1 MRIFL
6 PDQRPSKAAVERIGE
21 INMLGLSIRWR
32 EPAVGAVLSL
42 VAAFSASAQDMT
54 GMEIMDEVSSRHDRP
69 YESEVQAMTLIDS
82 QGNTEERTLR
92 RYAREV
98 DGGLYRYLVVFD
110 EPAGV
115 RGVALLTWQNRGAS
129 DDQWMH
135 LPAYG
140 REMKRSAD
148 GGKRNY
154 FMGTD
159 FAFEDM
165 TSEDRSKYRY
175 ERQPDEAVEVKDE
188 TGATLESVDTYV
200 VDAYPK
206 DEQLAA
212 ETGYQYRRLYIS
224 KDRFYIRRIDF
235 FDRRGRFLKT
245 QYTWDMVPV
254 EGDTWRANAT
264 VMDNDKQHH
273 KTVIHVRERDL
284 SEESVPARM
293 FEQRW
298 VTSGRHMR

>member
-1 MRIFL
+1 MKVF
-6 PDQRPSKAAVERIGE
+6 AA
-21 INMLGLSIRWR
+21 RWIASVMGGVLCMALVV
-32 EPAVGAVLSL
+32 PAL
-42 VAAFSASAQDMT
+42 AQEMT
-54 GMEIMDEVSSRHDRP
+54 GRDIMDQVSDRHDRP
-69 YESEVQAMTLIDS
+69 YEAEVQAMQLIDN
-82 QGNTEERTLR
+82 QGNTEDRMLR
-92 RYAREV
+92 RYAREG
-98 DGGLYRYLVVFD
+98 DEGLYRYLIVFD

-140 REMKRSAD
+140 REMKRSAE

-175 ERQPDEAVEVKDE
+175 ERQADEAVEIKDE
-188 TGATLESVDTYV
+188 TGATLETIDAYV

-212 ETGYQYRRLYIS
+212 ETGYQYRRLFIS
-224 KDRFYIRRIDF
+224 KDRFYIRRIDYY
-235 FDRRGRFLKT
+235 DRRGRFLKT
-245 QYTWDMVPV
+245 QFTWDMVQV

-264 VMDNDKQHH
+264 VMDNEKQRH
-273 KTVIHVRERDL
+273 KTLIHVQDRDL
-284 SEESVPARM
+284 SEDAVPARM

>member
-1 MRIFL
+1 MFSVSLRRTM
-6 PDQRPSKAAVERIGE
+6 PV
-21 INMLGLSIRWR
+21 LGL
-32 EPAVGAVLSL
+32 ALSMMMAPPL
-42 VAAFSASAQDMT
+42 LAQDMS
-54 GMEIMDEVSSRHDRP
+54 GDMSGRKIMDEVSRRHDRP
-69 YESEVQAMTLIDS
+69 YESETQAMTLIDDR
-82 QGNTEERTLR
+82 GNTEERTLR
-92 RYAREV
+92 RYARE
-98 DGGLYRYLVVFD
+98 GENGLYRYLVVFD

-165 TSEDRSKYRY
+165 TSEDRSKFRY
-175 ERQPDEAVEVKDE
+175 DRQPDETTEIKDE
-188 TGATLESVDTYV
+188 AGTVLETVDTYV

-206 DEQLAA
+206 DEALVT
-212 ETGYQYRRLYIS
+212 ETGYQYRRLYVS

-235 FDRRGRFLKT
+235 YDRRGRFLKT
-245 QYTWDMVPV
+245 QYTWDMVPI
-254 EGDTWRANAT
+254 EGETWRANAA
-264 VMDNDKQHH
+264 VMDNEKQRH
-273 KTVIHVRERDL
+273 KTLIHVTSRDL
-284 SEESVPARM
+284 SEESVPART

-298 VTSGRHMR
+298 VTSGRHLR

>member
-1 MRIFL
+1 MMMRL
-6 PDQRPSKAAVERIGE
+6 PARWAMPLMGFALAVV
-21 INMLGLSIRWR
+21 MAM
-32 EPAVGAVLSL
+32 P
-42 VAAFSASAQDMT
+42 VAAQDMT
-54 GMEIMDEVSSRHDRP
+54 GRDIMDEVSTRHDRP
-69 YESEVQAMTLIDS
+69 YESEVQAMTLIDNK
-82 QGNTEERTLR
+82 GNAEDRMLR
-92 RYAREV
+92 RYARE
-98 DGGLYRYLVVFD
+98 GENGLYRYLVVFD

-165 TSEDRSKYRY
+165 TSEDRSKFRY
-175 ERQPDEAVEVKDE
+175 ERQADEAVEIKDE
-188 TGATLESVDTYV
+188 TGAVLETVNVYV

-206 DEQLAA
+206 DEELAA
-212 ETGYQYRRLYIS
+212 ETGYKYRRLYIS

-235 FDRRGRFLKT
+235 YDRRGKFLKT
-245 QYTWDMVPV
+245 QYTWDMEQI

-264 VMDNDKQHH
+264 VMDNDKQRH
-273 KTVIHVRERDL
+273 KTRIQVQSREL
-284 SEESVPARM
+284 SEDSVPARM

-298 VTSGRHMR
+298 VTSGRHLR

>member
-1 MRIFL
+1 MFSTLVRRTM
-6 PDQRPSKAAVERIGE
+6 PV
-21 INMLGLSIRWR
+21 LGL
-32 EPAVGAVLSL
+32 ALSMMMAPPL
-42 VAAFSASAQDMT
+42 LAQDKSAALS
-54 GMEIMDEVSSRHDRP
+54 GRDIMDEVSRRHDRP
-69 YESEVQAMTLIDS
+69 YESETQAMTLIDDR
-82 QGNTEERTLR
+82 GNTEERTLR
-92 RYAREV
+92 RYARE
-98 DGGLYRYLVVFD
+98 GENGLYRYLVVFD

-165 TSEDRSKYRY
+165 TSEDRSKFSYD
-175 ERQPDEAVEVKDE
+175 RQPDETTEIKDE
-188 TGATLESVDTYV
+188 TGTVLETVDTHV

-206 DEQLAA
+206 DEALAA
-212 ETGYQYRRLYIS
+212 ETGYKYRRLYIS

-235 FDRRGRFLKT
+235 YDRRGRFLKT
-245 QYTWDMVPV
+245 QYTWDMVPI
-254 EGDTWRANAT
+254 EGETWRANAT
-264 VMDNDKQHH
+264 VMDNDKQRH
-273 KTVIHVRERDL
+273 KTLIRVTGRDL
-284 SEESVPARM
+284 SEESVPERM

-298 VTSGRHMR
+298 VTSGRHLR

>member
-1 MRIFL
+1 MFSTLVRRTM
-6 PDQRPSKAAVERIGE
+6 PV
-21 INMLGLSIRWR
+21 LGL
-32 EPAVGAVLSL
+32 ALSMMMAPPL
-42 VAAFSASAQDMT
+42 LAQDKSAALS
-54 GMEIMDEVSSRHDRP
+54 GRDIMDEVSRRHDRP
-69 YESEVQAMTLIDS
+69 YESETQAMTLIDDR
-82 QGNTEERTLR
+82 GNTEERTLR
-92 RYAREV
+92 RYARE
-98 DGGLYRYLVVFD
+98 GENGLYRYLVVFD

-165 TSEDRSKYRY
+165 TSEDRSKFSYD
-175 ERQPDEAVEVKDE
+175 RQPDETTEIKDE
-188 TGATLESVDTYV
+188 TGTVLETVDTHV

-206 DEQLAA
+206 DEALAA
-212 ETGYQYRRLYIS
+212 ETGYKYRRLYIS

-235 FDRRGRFLKT
+235 YDRRGRFLKT
-245 QYTWDMVPV
+245 QYTWDMVPI
-254 EGDTWRANAT
+254 EGETWRANAT
-264 VMDNDKQHH
+264 VMDNDKQRH
-273 KTVIHVRERDL
+273 KTLIRVTGRDL
-284 SEESVPARM
+284 SEELVPERM

-298 VTSGRHMR
+298 VTSGRHLR

>member
-1 MRIFL
+1 MFNRWCML
-6 PDQRPSKAAVERIGE
+6 AVAVS
-21 INMLGLSIRWR
+21 LS
-32 EPAVGAVLSL
+32 
-42 VAAFSASAQDMT
+42 VAAPMVAQAEELT
-54 GMEIMDEVSSRHDRP
+54 GRAIMDEVSARHDRP
-69 YESEVQAMTLIDS
+69 FEAENQAMTLIDE
-82 QGNTEERTLR
+82 QGNTEDRKLR
-92 RYAREV
+92 RYAREG
-98 DGGLYRYLVVFD
+98 DNGLYRYLVVFD

-115 RGVALLTWQNRGAS
+115 HGVALLTWQNRGAS
-129 DDQWMH
+129 DDQWIH

-140 REMKRSAD
+140 RQMKRSAD

-175 ERQPDEAVEVKDE
+175 DRQPDALAELKDQ
-188 TGATLESVDTYV
+188 TGATLETLDTYV

-212 ETGYQYRRLYIS
+212 ESGYQYRRLYIS
-224 KDRFYIRRIDF
+224 KDRYFIRRIDF

-245 QYTWDMVPV
+245 QYNWNMEQI
-254 EGDTWRANAT
+254 EGDTWRANTAL
-264 VMDNDKQHH
+264 MDNDKQRH
-273 KTVIHVRERDL
+273 KTLIHVEKRDL
-284 SEESVPARM
+284 AEDAVPANM

>member
-1 MRIFL
+1 MPIISYRW
-6 PDQRPSKAAVERIGE
+6 AAPLLVFAF
-21 INMLGLSIRWR
+21 
-32 EPAVGAVLSL
+32 AVSTANSGQ
-42 VAAFSASAQDMT
+42 AQEMT
-54 GMEIMDEVSSRHDRP
+54 GRQILDEVSARHDRP
-69 YESEVQAMTLIDS
+69 YETENQTMTLIDDR
-82 QGNTEERTLR
+82 GNTEERTLR
-92 RYAREV
+92 RYARE
-98 DGGLYRYLVVFD
+98 GENGLYRYLLVFD

-129 DDQWMH
+129 DDQWIH

-165 TSEDRSKYRY
+165 TSEDRDKFRY
-175 ERQPDEAVEVKDE
+175 ERQPDENAELKDQSAKVIN
-188 TGATLESVDTYV
+188 TIDSYV

-206 DEQLAA
+206 DKELAA
-212 ETGYQYRRLYIS
+212 ETGYKYRRLYIS

-235 FDRRGRFLKT
+235 YDRRGRFLKN
-245 QYTWDMVPV
+245 QYAWNMEQI
-254 EGDTWRANAT
+254 EGDTWRANT
-264 VMDNDKQHH
+264 MLMDNAKEKHQ
-273 KTVIHVRERDL
+273 TLVQVQNRDL
-284 SEESVPARM
+284 SEDGVPERM

-298 VTSGRHMR
+298 VTSGRHLR

>member
-1 MRIFL
+1 ML
-6 PDQRPSKAAVERIGE
+6 KARALYYLV
-21 INMLGLSIRWR
+21 
-32 EPAVGAVLSL
+32 
-42 VAAFSASAQDMT
+42 VAAIAIVISSPALNAQELSGRD
-54 GMEIMDEVSSRHDRP
+54 IMDEVSKRHDRP
-69 YESEVQAMTLIDS
+69 YETENQAMTLIDKS
-82 QGNTEERTLR
+82 GNTEERTLR

-129 DDQWMH
+129 DDQWIH

-140 REMKRSAD
+140 RQMKRSAE

-165 TSEDRSKYRY
+165 TSEDRSKFHY
-175 ERQPDEAVEVKDE
+175 ERQPDETVEIKDQ
-188 TGATLESVDTYV
+188 TGAVVETVDAYV

-206 DEQLAA
+206 DEALAA
-212 ETGYQYRRLYIS
+212 ETGYKYRRLYIS
-224 KDRFYIRRIDF
+224 KDRFFIRRIDF
-235 FDRRGRFLKT
+235 YDRRGRFLKS
-245 QYTWDMVPV
+245 QHSWNMVNI
-254 EGDTWRANAT
+254 EGDTWRANT
-264 VMDNDKQHH
+264 SLMDNEKQRHM
-273 KTVIHVRERDL
+273 TLIQVQNRDM
-284 SEESVPARM
+284 SESSVPARM

>member
-1 MRIFL
+1 MSENSSRFL
-6 PDQRPSKAAVERIGE
+6 ALFAA
-21 INMLGLSIRWR
+21 
-32 EPAVGAVLSL
+32 GAMTICASL
-42 VAAFSASAQDMT
+42 IPLHATAQTVAPEDMT
-54 GMEIMDEVSSRHDRP
+54 GAQIMDEVSGRHDRP
-69 YESEVQAMTLIDS
+69 YEMENQAMTLMDDR
-82 QGNTEERTLR
+82 GNTEDRKLR

-98 DGGLYRYLVVFD
+98 EDDLYRYLLVFD

-129 DDQWMH
+129 DDQWIH

-165 TSEDRSKYRY
+165 TSEDRSKFSY
-175 ERQPDEAVEVKDE
+175 ERQADEIAEIKDE
-188 TGATLESVDTYV
+188 TGTVVESIDAFV

-206 DEQLAA
+206 DEDLAA

-224 KDRFYIRRIDF
+224 KDRFFIRRIDF
-235 FDRRGRFLKT
+235 FDRRGRYLKT
-245 QYTWDMVPV
+245 QHSRDMVQI
-254 EGDTWRANAT
+254 EGDTWRANTT
-264 VMDNDKQHH
+264 VMDNDKLKH
-273 KTVIHVRERDL
+273 KTLVHVESRDL
-284 SEESVPARM
+284 SEDSVPARM

-298 VTSGRHMR
+298 VTSGRHLR

>member
-1 MRIFL
+1 MLIKSHRWTWAAPLLVFAAIV
-6 PDQRPSKAAVERIGE
+6 SAAVTGQADE
-21 INMLGLSIRWR
+21 
-32 EPAVGAVLSL
+32 
-42 VAAFSASAQDMT
+42 MT
-54 GMEIMDEVSSRHDRP
+54 GRQILDEVSARHDRP
-69 YESEVQAMTLIDS
+69 YETENQTMTLIDNR
-82 QGNTEERTLR
+82 GNTEERTLR
-92 RYAREV
+92 RYARE
-98 DGGLYRYLVVFD
+98 GENGLYRYLLVFD
-110 EPAGV
+110 KPAGV

-129 DDQWMH
+129 DDQWIH

-165 TSEDRSKYRY
+165 TSEDRAKFRY
-175 ERQPDEAVEVKDE
+175 DRQPDEKAELKDQN
-188 TGATLESVDTYV
+188 GKVIDTIDSYV

-206 DEQLAA
+206 DKELAA
-212 ETGYQYRRLYIS
+212 ETGYKYRRLYIS

-245 QYTWDMVPV
+245 QYAWNMEQI
-254 EGDTWRANAT
+254 EGDTWRANT
-264 VMDNDKQHH
+264 MLMDNAKQKHQ
-273 KTVIHVRERDL
+273 TLVQVNDRDL
-284 SEESVPARM
+284 TEASVPARM

-298 VTSGRHMR
+298 VTSGRHLR